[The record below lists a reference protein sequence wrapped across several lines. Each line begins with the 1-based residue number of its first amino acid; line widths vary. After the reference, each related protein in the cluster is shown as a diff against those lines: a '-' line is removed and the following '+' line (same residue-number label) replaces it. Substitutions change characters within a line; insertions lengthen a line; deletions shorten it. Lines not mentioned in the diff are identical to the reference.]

1 MDYQKLYEQA
11 QEEIARLKANDEES
25 LRLTMAQNER
35 FMDEI
40 AQLKD
45 EVARLKDEVI
55 EERKKTIDENE
66 KSQLNDMCWELE
78 ARYCESKRWDD
89 IDGPR
94 EFMEYIEDV
103 CDSEQDLPEWEK
115 KWTSPYVSDPRCAQD
130 YFDHFDLD
138 KHVGMLEE
146 DWGATTDED
155 EDEE

>member
-45 EVARLKDEVI
+45 EVI
-55 EERKKTIDENE
+55 EERKKTIEANE
-66 KSQLNDMCWELE
+66 KSQLNNMCWSLE
-78 ARYCESKRWDD
+78 ADYCGSGGWGE

-94 EFMEYIEDV
+94 EFMEYIKEV
-103 CDSEQDLPEWEK
+103 CGEK
-115 KWTSPYVSDPRCAQD
+115 DIHGGFTAQD

-138 KHVGMLEE
+138 EHVAMLEE
-146 DWGATTDED
+146 DWGATTDE
-155 EDEE
+155 E

>member
-1 MDYQKLYEQA
+1 MDYKKLYEQA

-45 EVARLKDEVI
+45 EVI
-55 EERKKTIDENE
+55 EERKKTIEANE
-66 KSQLNDMCWELE
+66 KSQLNDMCRSLE
-78 ARYCESKRWDD
+78 ADYCDPAHILAKTWDE

-94 EFMEYIEDV
+94 EFMEHIREV
-103 CDSEQDLPEWEK
+103 CGEK
-115 KWTSPYVSDPRCAQD
+115 DIHGGFTAQD

-138 KHVGMLEE
+138 EHLAESKLNGE
-146 DWGATTDED
+146 DWGATTDE
-155 EDEE
+155 E